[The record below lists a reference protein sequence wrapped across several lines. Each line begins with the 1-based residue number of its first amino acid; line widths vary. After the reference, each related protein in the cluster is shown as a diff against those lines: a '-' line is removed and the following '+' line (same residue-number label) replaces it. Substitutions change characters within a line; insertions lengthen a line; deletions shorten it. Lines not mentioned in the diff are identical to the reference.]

1 MITLFRRYPYIKNY
15 YVYTVIGQVIV
26 CVVTF
31 IAVTKHDYCV
41 LYTAG
46 ETDLPF

>member
-1 MITLFRRYPYIKNY
+1 MYR
-15 YVYTVIGQVIV
+15 YTVIGQVIV

-31 IAVTKHDYCV
+31 IVFTKHDYCV

-46 ETDLPF
+46 KTDLPF